1 MRLAKVTTGEYMHN
15 AEISRSHPTAF
26 VFMVDQSASMDE
38 RMTTGSTKAQFV
50 ADVLNRTLRELVVRC
65 TREEGVRDYFD
76 VAVIGYNGSS
86 AANALQGK
94 LSGQIIHPISVI
106 ADNTIRVEDRKRT
119 ADDGAGGVATHN
131 VRFPI
136 WVDATAAGGTPMQ
149 QGVAMCAQI
158 VADWSDAHPDS
169 FPATVLHITDGAS
182 TDGDPE
188 HNAEVLKSLGTKD
201 GGTLVYNI
209 HVTDK
214 GVSPLRYPSSEH
226 ELPDAY
232 SKLLFRMSSTFPN
245 HLRSYA
251 LDAHGIS
258 LGPDARAM
266 VLNADAEEL
275 VKFIDIGSRPA
286 AMR

>member
-1 MRLAKVTTGEYMHN
+1 MHSS
-15 AEISRSHPTAF
+15 EISRSQPTAY
-26 VFMVDQSASMDE
+26 VFLIDQSASMDE
-38 RMTTGSTKAQFV
+38 RMTMGSTKAQFV
-50 ADVLNRTLRELVVRC
+50 ADVINRTLRDLVVRC

-76 VAVIGYNGSS
+76 VAVIGYGGST
-86 AANALQGK
+86 AANALQGA
-94 LSGQIIHPISVI
+94 LSRQMVHPISTI

-119 ADDGAGGVATHN
+119 ADDGAGGVTTHT
-131 VRFPI
+131 VRFPV
-136 WVDATAAGGTPMQ
+136 WVDATAAGSTPMQ
-149 QGVAMCAQI
+149 QGVALCAQI
-158 VADWSDAHPDS
+158 VADWSDAHPAS

-188 HNAEVLKSLGTKD
+188 HNAEILKSLGTKD
-201 GGTLVYNI
+201 GTTLVYNI

-214 GVSPLRYPSSEH
+214 NVAPLRYPSSDH

-232 SKLLFRMSSTFPN
+232 SKLMFRMSSTFPD
-245 HLRSYA
+245 HVRTYA
-251 LDAHGIS
+251 LDSHGIN

-275 VKFIDIGSRPA
+275 VKFIDIGTRPA